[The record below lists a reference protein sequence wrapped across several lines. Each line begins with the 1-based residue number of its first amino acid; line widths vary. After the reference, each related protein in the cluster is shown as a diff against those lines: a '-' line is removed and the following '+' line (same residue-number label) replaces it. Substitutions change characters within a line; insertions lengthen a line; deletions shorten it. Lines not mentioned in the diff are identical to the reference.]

1 MSRTVKGYLFSILSA
16 VVFGSLPAIAKL
28 IYAEGL
34 NPLSLVFFRNALAVP
49 VLFGILRWK
58 KISLRLTRRQAVQL
72 CPIGLLCGLI
82 TPGLLF
88 LSYVY
93 ISSGMATTIHF
104 SYPVFVLLGC
114 ALFFRDRIKIGRA
127 SCRERV

>member
-1 MSRTVKGYLFSILSA
+1 MMSRTVKGYLFSILSA

-58 KISLRLTRRQAVQL
+58 K
-72 CPIGLLCGLI
+72 
-82 TPGLLF
+82 
-88 LSYVY
+88 
-93 ISSGMATTIHF
+93 
-104 SYPVFVLLGC
+104 YPFV
-114 ALFFRDRIKIGRA
+114 
-127 SCRERV
+127 